1 MEDFET
7 HVKVDPKVLDETV
20 KSGVEAALLR
30 MTEKK
35 MIAEEKVIVLEAELA
50 NKDNRIRELEEMILR
65 LSTGGKVT
73 PMSATHP
80 DADLNERAD
89 MTVERDDIGYVGQT
103 FAGVF
108 KNEQQSGLTKNAA
121 VNEIDDDDSFWY

>member
-1 MEDFET
+1 MEDFEN

-35 MIAEEKVIVLEAELA
+35 MIAEEKVSALEAELVK
-50 NKDNRIRELEEMILR
+50 KDNRIKELEEMLLR

-73 PMSATHP
+73 PLSATQP
-80 DADLNERAD
+80 DADLNSRME
-89 MTVERDDIGYVGQT
+89 MTVERDEIGYVG
-103 FAGVF
+103 
-108 KNEQQSGLTKNAA
+108 
-121 VNEIDDDDSFWY
+121 